1 MAEMT
6 DNSNSDEARETLARI
21 IETSSP
27 ATLLSC
33 GSLATEIS
41 RMWQNHQDGVDVR
54 TLDTIDPNAITAAS
68 MKLTKQRSKNNL
80 KKRT

>member
-6 DNSNSDEARETLARI
+6 DNSNSDAARETLARI

-27 ATLLSC
+27 ATLVSC

-41 RMWQNHQDGVDVR
+41 RMWQNHQDGVDV
-54 TLDTIDPNAITAAS
+54 
-68 MKLTKQRSKNNL
+68 
-80 KKRT
+80 